1 MDIANLSL
9 PPELEEFVSG
19 ALASGKYSTQG
30 DLLREALLLL
40 RDRERV
46 REARLQD
53 LRQELQIGLDE
64 SARGESEPFDVE
76 EIKGEVR
83 QQLVTRRPGSR

>member
-76 EIKGEVR
+76 EIKAEVL
-83 QQLVTRRPGSR
+83 QQLAARRAAGR

>member
-1 MDIANLSL
+1 MDIVNLSL

-19 ALASGKYSTQG
+19 AVASGKYSTEG

-76 EIKGEVR
+76 KIKGEVL
-83 QQLVTRRPGSR
+83 QQLAARRAAGR